1 MIGLFHRFLAL
12 LRKELSQLLKNPK
25 TRITLMAPPIIQ
37 LFVLGYAAT
46 LDLNEIR
53 FAVLDYAGSAN
64 SRELI
69 ARFRGSGIFKE
80 QQPLESYQSMR
91 DRIDHRD
98 IRMALVI
105 PADFERKLSNREH
118 PQLQVVLDGRNS
130 TTAGLSIG
138 YAQSVVDNFNRDR
151 YGDRPAV
158 VMESRA
164 WFNENYQTRYFMIPA
179 LLAMIALLDLMLLT
193 ALSIAREREDGT
205 FDQLLMTPYSS
216 AELLIGKGIAT
227 MIMGL
232 MQLTFG
238 LLMARLWFEIPFHS
252 SYWLLYGMFLSFL
265 YASVGIG
272 LLISV
277 HCNDLQQAML
287 GAFLVVIPF
296 AMLSGL
302 ATPIDSMPMIF
313 QKITLLNPIR
323 YGIESLHRL
332 FLEGV
337 RFRDLLPTFLI
348 LWGIGFGTSLTA
360 YFSFRRQR
368 ES

>member
-1 MIGLFHRFLAL
+1 MIRLLRRFAAL

-25 TRITLMAPPIIQ
+25 TRLTLMVPPVIQ

-53 FAVLDYAGSAN
+53 FAVLDYAHSGN
-64 SRELI
+64 SRALV
-69 ARFRGSGIFKE
+69 ARFRGSGIFRE
-80 QQPLESYQSMR
+80 QPPIASYENMR
-91 DRIDHRD
+91 DRIDRRD

-105 PADFERKLSNREH
+105 PADFERRLAGRDH
-118 PQLQVVLDGRNS
+118 PQVQAVLDGRNS
-130 TTAGLSIG
+130 TTAGMAIG
-138 YAQSVVDNFNRDR
+138 YAQNIVDNFNRDR
-151 YGDRPAV
+151 SGGRPAIV
-158 VMESRA
+158 IQSRA

-216 AELLIGKGIAT
+216 AELLAAKGIAV
-227 MIMGL
+227 MILGL

-238 LLMARLWFEIPFHS
+238 LLMARLWFEIPFRS
-252 SYWLLYGMFLSFL
+252 SYVLLYGMFLAFL
-265 YASVGIG
+265 FASVGIG

-277 HCNDLQQAML
+277 HCYNLQQAML

-313 QKITLLNPIR
+313 QKITLLDPIR

-337 RFRDLLPTFLI
+337 HFRDLLPTFLI
-348 LWGIGFGTSLTA
+348 LWSIGFVTGLLA
-360 YFSFRRQR
+360 YVSFCHQR
-368 ES
+368 KS